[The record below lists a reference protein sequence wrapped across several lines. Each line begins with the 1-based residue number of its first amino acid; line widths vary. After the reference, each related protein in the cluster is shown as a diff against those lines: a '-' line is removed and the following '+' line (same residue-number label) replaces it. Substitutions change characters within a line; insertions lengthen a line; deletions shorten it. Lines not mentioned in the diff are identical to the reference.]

1 MKKVIS
7 IEGMSCN
14 HCVKHITNA
23 LKEVEGIKKVEVSL
37 KGQKAIV
44 DVLDFVPDS
53 VLIETVED
61 AGYDVIGIK

>member
-7 IEGMSCN
+7 IDGMSCN